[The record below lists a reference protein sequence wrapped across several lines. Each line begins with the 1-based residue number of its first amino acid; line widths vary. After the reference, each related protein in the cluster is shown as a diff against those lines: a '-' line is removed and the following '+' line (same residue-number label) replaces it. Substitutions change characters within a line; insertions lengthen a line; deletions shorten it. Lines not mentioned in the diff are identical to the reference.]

1 MSNKLIQPHG
11 GELLNLYCNSNEIEN
26 LKNDAINF
34 KSHTLSDRQLCDL
47 ELILNG
53 AFSPLDGFMDEESN
67 NSVLDSNRLKDGT
80 IWPIPILL
88 DVSQE
93 FSESLEINDK
103 LALRDKEGYLI
114 TNSKYFRQM
123 EI

>member
-11 GELLNLYCNSNEIEN
+11 GELLNLYCNSNQVEN
-26 LKNDAINF
+26 LKNDAVNF

-53 AFSPLDGFMDEESN
+53 AFSPLDGFMDKESN

-88 DVSQE
+88 DVSQK

-103 LALRDKEGYLI
+103 LALRDK
-114 TNSKYFRQM
+114 
-123 EI
+123 